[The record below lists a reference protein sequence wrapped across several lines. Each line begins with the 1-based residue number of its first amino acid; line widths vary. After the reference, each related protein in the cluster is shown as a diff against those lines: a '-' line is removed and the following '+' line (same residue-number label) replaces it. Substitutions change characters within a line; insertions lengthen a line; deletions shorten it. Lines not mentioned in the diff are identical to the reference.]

1 MADSMLIDDRSS
13 GSLRSSLDSEWR
25 LVSDRVMGG
34 LSSGEL
40 APARFMGRDC
50 LRMRGAVTTAN
61 NGGFVQMALD
71 LAGKG
76 FDASAYTGVLLQVAG
91 NGEHYNVHL
100 RTSDLQLPWQ
110 SYRAGFVAEPQ
121 WHELR
126 FPFIDFEAYRTGSGF
141 RPDRLVRIGLV
152 AIGREFNAEL
162 CVARTAFYSDD
173 ATTAE

>member
-1 MADSMLIDDRSS
+1 MLIDDRSS
-13 GSLRSSLDSEWR
+13 GSLQSSLDSEWR

-71 LAGKG
+71 LAGGKAL
-76 FDASAYTGVLLQVAG
+76 DASAYDGVLLQVAG
-91 NGEHYNVHL
+91 NGERYNIHL
-100 RTSDLQLPWQ
+100 RTSDLNLPWQ
-110 SYRAGFVAEPQ
+110 SYRAGFVAAPQ

-126 FPFIDFEAYRTGSGF
+126 FPFSDFEAYRTGSGF
-141 RPDRLVRIGLV
+141 HPDRLVRIGLV
-152 AIGREFNAEL
+152 AIGRDFSADL
-162 CVARTAFYSDD
+162 CVAEVELF
-173 ATTAE
+173 